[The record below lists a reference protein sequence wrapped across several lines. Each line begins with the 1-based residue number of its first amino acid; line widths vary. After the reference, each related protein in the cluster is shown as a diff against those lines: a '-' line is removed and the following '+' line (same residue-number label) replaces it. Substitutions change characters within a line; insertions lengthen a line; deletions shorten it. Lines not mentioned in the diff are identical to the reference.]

1 MKLSVIAAVACMLL
15 APAGSDAIAQTS
27 SQAAHV
33 QDDVLA
39 QQISRRLA
47 TDPVLKPA
55 AIKVDVDHGIVTL
68 TGTVATEADR
78 QKAARLARVA
88 GVTSVDN
95 KLVTKD
101 DATAKVKGTT
111 GTAVDKAKEGTDKA
125 VEKTKQGVSKSGEVI
140 TDTWITS
147 RIKTRYTAEES
158 LRASDIHVAAKDH
171 VVTLTGAVV
180 SDAARTKAV
189 SLAKDV
195 EGVNSVVDKLTIKK

>member
-1 MKLSVIAAVACMLL
+1 MLL

-27 SQAAHV
+27 SHAAQAR
-33 QDDVLA
+33 DDVLA
-39 QQISRRLA
+39 QQVSKRLA
-47 TDPVLKPA
+47 NDPVLKPA

-95 KLVTKD
+95 NLVTKD

-111 GTAVDKAKEGTDKA
+111 G
-125 VEKTKQGVSKSGEVI
+125 KTGEVI
-140 TDTWITS
+140 TDSWISS
-147 RIKTRYTAEES
+147 RIKTRYTAEDS

-171 VVTLTGAVV
+171 IVTLTGTVV

-195 EGVNSVVDKLTIKK
+195 EGVNNVVDKLTIKK